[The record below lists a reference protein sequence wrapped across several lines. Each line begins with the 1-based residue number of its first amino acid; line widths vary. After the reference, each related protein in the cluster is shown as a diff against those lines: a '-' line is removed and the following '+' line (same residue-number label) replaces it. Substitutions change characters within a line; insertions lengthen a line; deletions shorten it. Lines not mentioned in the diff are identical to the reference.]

1 MYRDL
6 LLQLAGLAI
15 ITHVL
20 QLRHNGLYTINK
32 HVTPL
37 PLPTYTHTHTELS
50 LSIFHSLVFLWNKSR
65 LLCLHYLTFNHSKLF
80 YQNKLFSAQ
89 NLYLH
94 FFIFLLVSL
103 QPLQPLPQPLYLC
116 CAASLHPPL
125 SSLNISIWL
134 CQLHFHPHFIYPLH
148 LRPSPV
154 LIIYAKVMAGAAS
167 PLSNQNFMRHC
178 GGCQVLLEVYSILVL
193 YGRHVEHRRYCIR
206 VADRKQYPVW
216 IFHNLL

>member
-1 MYRDL
+1 M
-6 LLQLAGLAI
+6 QLAGLAI

-32 HVTPL
+32 HP
-37 PLPTYTHTHTELS
+37 PPTHTHRTFAVYFPLTCLPVEQVQTIMPALLDLQSLQTILS
-50 LSIFHSLVFLWNKSR
+50 KTLFGAESLPA
-65 LLCLHYLTFNHSKLF
+65 LF
-80 YQNKLFSAQ
+80 Y
-89 NLYLH
+89 
-94 FFIFLLVSL
+94 FLIVSL

-134 CQLHFHPHFIYPLH
+134 CQLHFHLHFIYPLH
-148 LRPSPV
+148 PRPSPV

-167 PLSNQNFMRHC
+167 PLSNQKFMRHC
-178 GGCQVLLEVYSILVL
+178 GGSQVLLEVYFILVL
-193 YGRHVEHRRYCIR
+193 YGRHVEHRRYCIC
-206 VADRKQYPVW
+206 VADRKQYPAW